1 MSLARFLSR
10 LSPSFEIVVA
20 DVGSAG
26 GLAKRWTPAA
36 EIVAPLLFDPR
47 EGGAERREG
56 RARVFPVALAAGPGT
71 AKLNLTALG
80 NMSSTLVPNA
90 ALLARFRKKPAHTRL
105 VGSAE
110 MPADSLDNVAR
121 SAGVAVDVVK
131 VDTQGSELEIL
142 RGAETGLRSTIFFAE
157 VEVSFLERYR
167 GQALADSVIGHMRE
181 RGFEMIDL
189 YRPKRYRHAN
199 SAGVANVSLG
209 SGQRAGRLAY
219 ADAWFVLNEDAFAAR
234 LAALDAGEPGAGATL
249 AQKAMIV
256 LLVYGKADMAARLFD
271 IVADRL
277 DPPVRAAWGRHLRGL
292 ARRVYGLQNLHHVV
306 DYLARRA

>member
-10 LSPSFEIVVA
+10 LSPSFEIIVA

-36 EIVAPLLFDPR
+36 DVVAPLLFDPR

-71 AKLNLTALG
+71 ARLNITALG

-105 VGSAE
+105 VGCAE

-121 SAGVAVDVVK
+121 AAAVAVDVVK

-142 RGAETGLRSTIFFAE
+142 RGAEASLRSSIFFAE

-167 GQALADSVIGHMRE
+167 GQVLADAVIAHLRE
-181 RGFEMIDL
+181 RGFELIDL

-209 SGQRAGRLAY
+209 AGQRAGRLAY
-219 ADAWFVLNEDAFAAR
+219 ADAWFMLNEDAFAAR
-234 LAALDAGEPGAGATL
+234 LEALDGDAAAAL

-256 LLVYGKADMAARLFD
+256 LLVYGKADMAARLYD

-292 ARRVYGLQNLHHVV
+292 ARRAYGLQNLHHVV

>member
-1 MSLARFLSR
+1 MSLARFLAR
-10 LSPSFEIVVA
+10 LSPAPEIVVA
-20 DVGSAG
+20 DVGSIG
-26 GLAKRWTPAA
+26 GLARRWAPAA
-36 EIVAPLLFDPR
+36 GVVAPLLFDPR
-47 EGGAERREG
+47 EGGAERRDG
-56 RARVFPVALAAGPGT
+56 RARIFPVALAAGPGT

-90 ALLARFRKKPAHTRL
+90 ALLARFRKKPSHTKL
-105 VGSAE
+105 VGHAE
-110 MPADSLDNVAR
+110 MPADSLDNVAAA
-121 SAGVAVDVVK
+121 AGVAVDVLK

-142 RGAETGLRSTIFFAE
+142 EGAEASLRGSIFFAE

-167 GQALADSVIGHMRE
+167 GQALFDEVVAHLRA
-181 RGFEMIDL
+181 RGFELIDL

-219 ADAWFVLNEDAFAAR
+219 ADAWFLLSEER
-234 LAALDAGEPGAGATL
+234 LAARMDALDGEAAAAM

-256 LLVYGKADMAARLFD
+256 LLVYGKADLAARLYD

-277 DPPVRAAWGRHLRGL
+277 PPPAREAWGRYLRGL
-292 ARRVYGLQNLHHVV
+292 ARRAYGLQNLHHVV
-306 DYLARRA
+306 DFLARRA

>member
-10 LSPSFEIVVA
+10 LSPDFEIVVA

-26 GLAKRWTPAA
+26 GLAKRWAPAA
-36 EIVAPLLFDPR
+36 EVVAPLLFDPR

-80 NMSSTLVPNA
+80 NMSSTLAPNA

-105 VGSAE
+105 VGHAE

-121 SAGVAVDVVK
+121 GAGVAVDVLK

-142 RGAETGLRSTIFFAE
+142 RGAEASLRSSIFFAE

-167 GQALADSVIGHMRE
+167 GQALFDGIVGHLRQ
-181 RGFEMIDL
+181 RGFELIDL

-199 SAGVANVSLG
+199 SAGITNVSLG

-219 ADAWFVLNEDAFAAR
+219 ADAWFMLGEDAFAAR
-234 LAALDAGEPGAGATL
+234 MAELEPAAAAAL

-256 LLVYGKADMAARLFD
+256 LLVYGKADMAARLYD
-271 IVADRL
+271 IVADQL
-277 DPPVRAAWGRHLRGL
+277 EPAVRDAWGRHLRGL
-292 ARRVYGLQNLHHVV
+292 ARRAYGLQNLHHVV
-306 DYLARRA
+306 DFLARRA

>member
-1 MSLARFLSR
+1 MSLSRLLSR

-26 GLAKRWTPAA
+26 GLAKRWAPAA
-36 EIVAPLLFDPR
+36 EVVAPLLFDPR
-47 EGGAERREG
+47 EGGHERREG
-56 RARVFPVALAAGPGT
+56 RARVFPVALAAGPGV
-71 AKLNLTALG
+71 ARLNLTALG
-80 NMSSTLVPNA
+80 NMSSTLTPNA

-105 VGSAE
+105 VGCAE

-121 SAGVAVDVVK
+121 AAGVAVDVLK

-142 RGAETGLRSTIFFAE
+142 RGAEASLRSSIFFAE

-167 GQALADSVIGHMRE
+167 GQVLADGVICHLRE
-181 RGFEMIDL
+181 RGFELVDL

-209 SGQRAGRLAY
+209 AGQRAGRLAY
-219 ADAWFVLNEDAFAAR
+219 ADAWFMLGEDAFAAR
-234 LAALDAGEPGAGATL
+234 IEAVDAARPGAGAAL

-256 LLVYGKADMAARLFD
+256 LLVYGKADMAARLYD

-277 DPPVRAAWGRHLRGL
+277 DPPARAAWGRHLRGL
-292 ARRVYGLQNLHHVV
+292 ARRAFGLQNLHHVV